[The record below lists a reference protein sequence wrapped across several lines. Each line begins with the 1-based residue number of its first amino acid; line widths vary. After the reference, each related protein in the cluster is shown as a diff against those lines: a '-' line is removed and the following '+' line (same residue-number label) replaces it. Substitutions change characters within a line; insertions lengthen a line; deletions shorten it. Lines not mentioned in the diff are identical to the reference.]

1 MDPLQ
6 VVAEPRRRAIL
17 RLVWDRELAA
27 GDIAA
32 QLPVSFA
39 AVSQHLGVLRSA
51 SLVTVR
57 AEGKRRLYRANHDT
71 LAPFAD
77 ILRAVW
83 GADLDRLKAAAEA
96 DDAARA
102 EGKR

>member
-1 MDPLQ
+1 MDRLR

-27 GDIAA
+27 GEIAA

-39 AVSQHLGVLRSA
+39 AVSQHLGVLRAA
-51 SLVTVR
+51 SMVTVR
-57 AEGKRRLYRANHDT
+57 AEGKRRLYRANHDA

-77 ILRAVW
+77 MLRAVW
-83 GADLDRLKAAAEA
+83 GADLDRLAAAAEA
-96 DDAARA
+96 DAAARPG
-102 EGKR
+102 EQR